1 MDKEMSAGEAAQA
14 SQAAQAA
21 IIALEG
27 GVLESVEDNGGEAG
41 F

>member
-21 IIALEG
+21 IVALEG
-27 GVLESVEDNGGEAG
+27 GVQESAEDNGGEAG

>member
-21 IIALEG
+21 IVAPEG
-27 GVLESVEDNGGEAG
+27 GVLESAENNGGEAS

>member
-21 IIALEG
+21 IVALEG
-27 GVLESVEDNGGEAG
+27 GVLESAEDNGGEAG